1 MPGER
6 LSMRKIREVLRL
18 RFAQGLSQRAIGA
31 SVRLSTGAVNSC
43 LSRARLAGVV
53 WPLPDGLSD
62 TQLEALLYPP
72 PPDVAT
78 EQRPVPEWAVV
89 HRELRRPNMTLALLW
104 EEYRTGPGAL
114 DGFGYSWFCDL
125 YREWVSRL
133 KPTLRQVHTA
143 GERVF
148 VDFAGH
154 TMEVIDGA
162 TGEIRSAEVFVA
174 VLGASNYTY
183 AEATWTQSLA
193 DWIGAH
199 VRMLAFIGGVPGQIV
214 SDNLR
219 AGITRACFYEP
230 LVNRTYA
237 DMATHYGT
245 AVIPARPYKP
255 RDKAKVEVGVQV
267 VQRWIL
273 ARLRNRRFFSLV
285 ELNQAIRE
293 LVAQLNDRPMRGW
306 GTTRRALYEQIDRPA
321 LLQLPPTP
329 YEYADWKRCRVNLD
343 YHVEIEKHFYSVPF
357 QLLRAEVEA
366 RITATTVE
374 IFHRGKLVATHLR
387 SLRAHRPTAAAKIR
401 AARAA
406 TASMR
411 CSQISRI
418 SRIRLSRRYA
428 MRLGVASSDW
438 TDRPSMDAM
447 AVAVRVGSFSAPR
460 STNNTAPAKAS
471 IKSCPTA
478 TATVVLPTPPL
489 PTIVTKRAAISLVE
503 SMRASWDRP
512 IIRARR
518 GGRWTCGKAA
528 ATVTST
534 VPRSLDCETGATKQ

>member
-1 MPGER
+1 
-6 LSMRKIREVLRL
+6 MRKIREVLRL

-78 EQRPVPEWAVV
+78 ERRPVPEWAVV

-387 SLRAHRPTAAAKIR
+387 SLRAHRPTTVAEHMPSSHRRYRDWTHERILREAAVVGDDTAALVEIILRSRPHPEQGFRSCIGILGLAKR
-401 AARAA
+401 YDAERLDGACARALA
-406 TASMR
+406 
-411 CSQISRI
+411 
-418 SRIRLSRRYA
+418 
-428 MRLGVASSDW
+428 LGTRSYSS
-438 TDRPSMDAM
+438 
-447 AVAVRVGSFSAPR
+447 V
-460 STNNTAPAKAS
+460 
-471 IKSCPTA
+471 
-478 TATVVLPTPPL
+478 
-489 PTIVTKRAAISLVE
+489 AAILKNAQEKKTAEPEQPSLFHE
-503 SMRASWDRP
+503 N
-512 IIRARR
+512 IR
-518 GGRWTCGKAA
+518 GPGYYH
-528 ATVTST
+528 
-534 VPRSLDCETGATKQ
+534 